1 MGHSKHDLGRVAGEN
16 LRRLMKERGMTQED
30 FAYEFGVSV
39 RTVQRWVSGKIYD
52 LRQIQQIA
60 DFFGVEAIAVLTP

>member
-1 MGHSKHDLGRVAGEN
+1 MGQSEHDLGRVAGEN

-39 RTVQRWVSGKIYD
+39 RTVQRWVKGNIYD

-60 DFFGVEAIAVLTP
+60 DFFGVEAIAVLTA